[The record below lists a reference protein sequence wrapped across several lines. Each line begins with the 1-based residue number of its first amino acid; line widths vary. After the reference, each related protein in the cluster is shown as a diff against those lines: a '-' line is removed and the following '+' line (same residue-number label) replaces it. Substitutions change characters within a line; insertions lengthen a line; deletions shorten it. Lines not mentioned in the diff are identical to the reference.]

1 MLDSPKCDK
10 GFQVLNTYIAF
21 ITWDVLNKEVLLYEI
36 YYPSPKLFLLN
47 RVSAR
52 VCMFLVHRQN
62 HFSRIGSPLKCIN
75 AYPSPQAQ
83 EERYV
88 KMVQSPPSHN
98 TCMNVVCTRGGEH
111 MLVVGMCACV
121 T

>member
-1 MLDSPKCDK
+1 M
-10 GFQVLNTYIAF
+10 
-21 ITWDVLNKEVLLYEI
+21 YEI
-36 YYPSPKLFLLN
+36 CYPSPKLSLMN
-47 RVSAR
+47 RVSTR
-52 VCMFLVHRQN
+52 VCMFLVHRQS

-88 KMVQSPPSHN
+88 KMVQCPPSHN
-98 TCMNVVCTRGGEH
+98 ACMNVVCTQGGEH
-111 MLVVGMCACV
+111 MLVGGMRVCV